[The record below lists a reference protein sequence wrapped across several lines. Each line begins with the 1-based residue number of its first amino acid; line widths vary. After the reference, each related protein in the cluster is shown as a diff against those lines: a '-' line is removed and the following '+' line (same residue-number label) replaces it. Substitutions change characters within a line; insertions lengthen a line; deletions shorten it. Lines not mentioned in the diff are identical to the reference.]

1 MVKFRCRIQI
11 KTKERVFSM
20 DILNTVSLESNTKIK
35 INFDGGDLSS
45 DAGILLFK
53 EFLFKI
59 GAVKLI
65 NRIFKTNDS
74 ASFRIHKDDANLM
87 QVIYQ
92 IISAYFEDDCADE
105 LTNEPV
111 MTAILEKDA
120 LASQPTLSRFFNRMD
135 EDTLKQL
142 NQVTRELRKVIYSIK
157 KPEFMLFD
165 IDSTLLDTYGKQ
177 EGEGF
182 NYHYQAHGYH
192 PLLCYDGLTGDLL
205 KAELRDGTMYCSKDA
220 DDFMKSL
227 LEEFTKDF
235 PDMLLFLRGDSGFA
249 SPALYEV
256 LEEKKCKYTIRL
268 KENAK
273 LRELAEDRNQALYR
287 ATKFNQVDYAVEYGE
302 FLYQAGSW
310 SHPRRVVFKIEKP
323 YGQMI
328 HLYTFLVT
336 TMEME
341 PYQVIQFYCGRGKME
356 NFIKES
362 KSGFDFA
369 SVSSSSKIVNANRL
383 LIHGLAYNL
392 FNWFRRLALAAS
404 MRKQRIDTIR
414 LKLLKIAARVVRSAR
429 YKYFKLCS
437 SCPYKKEFYETLE
450 NIRNLQPQFVQ

>member
-1 MVKFRCRIQI
+1 
-11 KTKERVFSM
+11 M
-20 DILNTVSLESNTKIK
+20 DILNTVSLKSNSQIK

-45 DAGILLFK
+45 DAGLLLFK

-59 GAVKLI
+59 GAVRLV
-65 NRIFKTNDS
+65 NRMFKTNDT
-74 ASFRIHKDDANLM
+74 AWFRIHKDDTNLM

-92 IISAYFEDDCADE
+92 IINSYFEDDCADE

-111 MTAILEKDA
+111 MTAILEKEA

-135 EDTLKQL
+135 EDTPSQL
-142 NQVTRELRKVIYSIK
+142 HQIMRELRKVIYSIK

-165 IDSTLLDTYGKQ
+165 IDSTLLDTYGNQ

-192 PLLCYDGLTGDLL
+192 PLLCYDGLAGDLL
-205 KAELRDGTMYCSKDA
+205 KAELRDGTMYCSKEA
-220 DDFMKSL
+220 DLFMKPL
-227 LEEFTKDF
+227 LEEFADDF
-235 PDMLLFLRGDSGFA
+235 PDMPLYLRGDSGFA
-249 SPALYEV
+249 SPGLYEV
-256 LEEKKCKYTIRL
+256 LEDKNCKYAIRP
-268 KENAK
+268 KENARP
-273 LRELAEDRNQALYR
+273 RELAEEENRALYR
-287 ATKFNQVDYAVEYGE
+287 ATSSNQVDYAVEYGE

-310 SHPRRVVFKIEKP
+310 GHPRRVVFKTEKP

-328 HLYTFLVT
+328 HLYTFIVT
-336 TMEME
+336 TLEME

-356 NFIKES
+356 NFIKEG

-369 SVSSSSKIVNANRL
+369 SVSSSSKLVNANRL
-383 LIHGLAYNL
+383 LVHALAYNL
-392 FNWFRRLALAAS
+392 FNWFRRLALAVG
-404 MRKQRIDTIR
+404 MRKQRIDSIR

-450 NIRNLQPQFVQ
+450 NIHNLKPQLE

>member
-1 MVKFRCRIQI
+1 
-11 KTKERVFSM
+11 M
-20 DILNTVSLESNTKIK
+20 DILNTVSLESNSQIK

-45 DAGILLFK
+45 DAGLLLFK
-53 EFLFKI
+53 EFLFKL
-59 GAVKLI
+59 GTVKFI
-65 NRIFKTNDS
+65 NRMFKTKDT
-74 ASFRIHKDDANLM
+74 ARFRIHKDDANLM

-111 MTAILEKDA
+111 MTAILSKDA
-120 LASQPTLSRFFNRMD
+120 LASQPTLSRFYNRMD
-135 EDTLKQL
+135 EDTLSQL
-142 NQVTRELRKVIYSIK
+142 NQITRELRKVIYSIK
-157 KPEFMLFD
+157 KPEFVLFD
-165 IDSTLLDTYGKQ
+165 IDSTLLDAYGNQ

-192 PLLCYDGLTGDLL
+192 PLLCYDGLTGVLL
-205 KAELRDGTMYCSKDA
+205 KAELRDGTMYCSKEA
-220 DDFMKSL
+220 DLFMKSL
-227 LEEFTKDF
+227 LDEFIEDY
-235 PDMLLFLRGDSGFA
+235 PDMPLFLRGDSGFA
-249 SPALYEV
+249 SPKLYEV
-256 LEEKKCKYTIRL
+256 LEDKNCKYAIRL

-273 LRELAEDRNQALYR
+273 LRELAEEKNQALYR
-287 ATKFNQVDYAVEYGE
+287 ATKYNQVDYAVEYGE

-323 YGQMI
+323 YGQMG
-328 HLYTFLVT
+328 HLYTFIVT

-356 NFIKES
+356 NFIKEG

-369 SVSSSSKIVNANRL
+369 SVSSSSRLVNANRL
-383 LIHGLAYNL
+383 QVHAFAYNL
-392 FNWFRRLALAAS
+392 FNWFRRLALAVS

-414 LKLLKIAARVVRSAR
+414 LKLLKIAARVVKSAR

-450 NIRNLQPQFVQ
+450 NIHNLQPQLE

>member
-1 MVKFRCRIQI
+1 
-11 KTKERVFSM
+11 M
-20 DILNTVSLESNTKIK
+20 DILNTVSLESNSQIK

-45 DAGILLFK
+45 DAGLLLFK

-59 GAVKLI
+59 GAVKLV
-65 NRIFKTNDS
+65 NRMFKANDT
-74 ASFRIHKDDANLM
+74 AWFRIHKDDANLM

-92 IISAYFEDDCADE
+92 IISSYFEDDCADE

-111 MTAILEKDA
+111 MTAILEKEA

-135 EDTLKQL
+135 EDTLSQL
-142 NQVTRELRKVIYSIK
+142 HQIIRELR
-157 KPEFMLFD
+157 E
-165 IDSTLLDTYGKQ
+165 
-177 EGEGF
+177 
-182 NYHYQAHGYH
+182 A
-192 PLLCYDGLTGDLL
+192 DL
-205 KAELRDGTMYCSKDA
+205 
-220 DDFMKSL
+220 FMKSL
-227 LEEFTKDF
+227 LEEFADDF
-235 PDMLLFLRGDSGFA
+235 PDMPLYLRGDSGFA
-249 SPALYEV
+249 SPDLYEV
-256 LEEKKCKYTIRL
+256 LEDKNCKYAIRL
-268 KENAK
+268 KENAR
-273 LRELAEDRNQALYR
+273 LRELAEEENQALYR
-287 ATKFNQVDYAVEYGE
+287 ATRSNQVDYAVEYGE

-328 HLYTFLVT
+328 HLYTFIVT
-336 TMEME
+336 TLEME

-356 NFIKES
+356 NFIKEG

-369 SVSSSSKIVNANRL
+369 SVSSSSKLVNANRL
-383 LIHGLAYNL
+383 LVHALAYNL
-392 FNWFRRLALAAS
+392 FNWFRRLALAVS

-450 NIRNLQPQFVQ
+450 NIHNLKPQLE

>member
-1 MVKFRCRIQI
+1 
-11 KTKERVFSM
+11 M
-20 DILNTVSLESNTKIK
+20 DILNTVSLESNSQIK

-45 DAGILLFK
+45 DAGLLLFK

-59 GAVKLI
+59 GAVKLV
-65 NRIFKTNDS
+65 NRMFKTNDT
-74 ASFRIHKDDANLM
+74 AWFRVHKDDTNLM

-92 IISAYFEDDCADE
+92 IISSYFEDDCADE

-111 MTAILEKDA
+111 MTVILDKDA

-135 EDTLKQL
+135 GDTLSQL
-142 NQVTRELRKVIYSIK
+142 NQIIRELRKVIYSIK

-165 IDSTLLDTYGKQ
+165 IDSTLLDTYGNQ

-205 KAELRDGTMYCSKDA
+205 KAQLRDGTMYCSKEA
-220 DDFMKSL
+220 DIFMKSL
-227 LEEFTKDF
+227 LDEFLCDF
-235 PDMLLFLRGDSGFA
+235 PDMPLFLRGDSGFA
-249 SPALYEV
+249 SPDLYEV
-256 LEEKKCKYTIRL
+256 LEDKNCKYAIRL

-273 LRELAEDRNQALYR
+273 LRELAE
-287 ATKFNQVDYAVEYGE
+287 V
-302 FLYQAGSW
+302 LYQAGSW
-310 SHPRRVVFKIEKP
+310 NHPRRVVFKIEKP
-323 YGQMI
+323 YGQMV
-328 HLYTFLVT
+328 HLYTFIVT
-336 TMEME
+336 TLEME

-356 NFIKES
+356 NFIKEC

-369 SVSSSSKIVNANRL
+369 SVSSSSKLVNANRL
-383 LIHGLAYNL
+383 LVHALAYNL
-392 FNWFRRLALAAS
+392 FNWFRRLALAVS

-414 LKLLKIAARVVRSAR
+414 LKLLKIAARVVKSAR

-450 NIRNLQPQFVQ
+450 NIRNLQPQLE

>member
-1 MVKFRCRIQI
+1 
-11 KTKERVFSM
+11 M
-20 DILNTVSLESNTKIK
+20 DILNTVSLESNSQIK

-45 DAGILLFK
+45 DAGLLLFK

-65 NRIFKTNDS
+65 NRLFKTNDT
-74 ASFRIHKDDANLM
+74 ASFRIHKDGANLM

-135 EDTLKQL
+135 QNSLEQL
-142 NQVTRELRKVIYSIK
+142 NQIIRELRKVIYSIK

-165 IDSTLLDTYGKQ
+165 IDSTLLSTYGNQ

-205 KAELRDGTMYCSKDA
+205 KAELRDGTKYCSKDA
-220 DDFMKSL
+220 DSFMKSL
-227 LEEFTKDF
+227 LDEFTCDF
-235 PDMLLFLRGDSGFA
+235 PDLPLYLRGDSGFA
-249 SPALYEV
+249 SPDLYKV
-256 LEEKKCKYTIRL
+256 LEDTDCKYAIRL

-273 LRELAEDRNQALYR
+273 LRELVGEEDRALYR

-302 FLYQAGSW
+302 FMYQAGSW

-323 YGQMI
+323 YGQMV
-328 HLYTFLVT
+328 HMYTFIVT

-341 PYQVIQFYCGRGKME
+341 PYQVLQFYCGRGKME
-356 NFIKES
+356 NYIKEG
-362 KSGFDFA
+362 KSGFDFS
-369 SVSSSSKIVNANRL
+369 SVSSASKVVNANRL
-383 LIHGLAYNL
+383 IVHVLAYNL
-392 FNWFRRLALAAS
+392 FNWFRRIALPVS
-404 MRKQRIDTIR
+404 MRKQQIDTIR
-414 LKLLKIAARVVRSAR
+414 LKLMKIAARVVRTAR

-437 SCPYKKEFYETLE
+437 SCPYKREYYETLY
-450 NIRNLQPQFVQ
+450 NIHKLQPQLQW

>member
-1 MVKFRCRIQI
+1 
-11 KTKERVFSM
+11 M
-20 DILNTVSLESNTKIK
+20 DILNTVSLESNSQIK

-45 DAGILLFK
+45 DAGLLLFK

-65 NRIFKTNDS
+65 NRLFKTNDT
-74 ASFRIHKDDANLM
+74 ASFRIHKDGANLM

-111 MTAILEKDA
+111 MAAILEKDA

-135 EDTLKQL
+135 QNSLEQL
-142 NQVTRELRKVIYSIK
+142 NQIIRELRMVIYSIK

-165 IDSTLLDTYGKQ
+165 IDSTLLSTYGNQ

-205 KAELRDGTMYCSKDA
+205 KAELRDGTKYCSKDA
-220 DDFMKSL
+220 DSFMKSL
-227 LEEFTKDF
+227 LDEFTCDF
-235 PDMLLFLRGDSGFA
+235 PDLPLYLRGDSGFA
-249 SPALYEV
+249 SPDLYEV
-256 LEEKKCKYTIRL
+256 LEDTDCKYAIRL

-273 LRELAEDRNQALYR
+273 LRELVGEEDRALYR

-302 FLYQAGSW
+302 FMYQAGSW

-323 YGQMI
+323 YGQMV
-328 HLYTFLVT
+328 HMYTFIVT

-341 PYQVIQFYCGRGKME
+341 PYQVLQFYCGRGKME
-356 NFIKES
+356 NYIKEG
-362 KSGFDFA
+362 KSGFDFS
-369 SVSSSSKIVNANRL
+369 SVSSASKVVNANRL
-383 LIHGLAYNL
+383 IVHVLAYNL
-392 FNWFRRLALAAS
+392 FNWFRRIALPVS
-404 MRKQRIDTIR
+404 MRKQQIDTIR
-414 LKLLKIAARVVRSAR
+414 LKLMKIAARVVRTAR

-437 SCPYKKEFYETLE
+437 SCPYKREYYETLY
-450 NIRNLQPQFVQ
+450 NIHKLQPQLQW

>member
-1 MVKFRCRIQI
+1 MN
-11 KTKERVFSM
+11 
-20 DILNTVSLESNTKIK
+20 ILNTVSLESNSQIK

-45 DAGILLFK
+45 DAGLLLFK

-59 GAVKLI
+59 GALKLI
-65 NRIFKTNDS
+65 NSMFKTNDT
-74 ASFRIHKDDANLM
+74 ASFRIHKDDVNLM

-105 LTNEPV
+105 LTNDPV
-111 MTAILEKDA
+111 MTAVLDKDA
-120 LASQPTLSRFFNRMD
+120 LASQPTLSRFYNRMD
-135 EDTLKQL
+135 GDTLSQL
-142 NQVTRELRKVIYSIK
+142 NRIIREIRKIIYSIK

-165 IDSTLLDTYGKQ
+165 IDSTLLDTYGSQ

-182 NYHYQAHGYH
+182 NYHYKAHGYH

-205 KAELRDGTMYCSKDA
+205 RAELRDGTMYCSRDA
-220 DDFMKSL
+220 DIFMKSL
-227 LEEFTKDF
+227 LDEFICDF
-235 PDMLLFLRGDSGFA
+235 PDMPLYLRGDSGFA

-256 LEEKKCKYTIRL
+256 LEDRNCKYAIRL

-273 LRELAEDRNQALYR
+273 LRELAEEENKALYR

-310 SHPRRVVFKIEKP
+310 RHPLRVVFKIEKP

-328 HLYTFLVT
+328 HLYTFIVT
-336 TMEME
+336 TLEMK

-356 NFIKES
+356 NFIKEG
-362 KSGFDFA
+362 KRGFDFGA
-369 SVSSSSKIVNANRL
+369 VSSSSKMVNANRL
-383 LIHGLAYNL
+383 MVHILAYNL
-392 FNWFRRLALAAS
+392 FNCFRRLALAVS

-414 LKLLKIAARVVRSAR
+414 LKLLKIAARMVKSAR

-450 NIRNLQPQFVQ
+450 NIRNLQPQLE